1 MSQIK
6 YSFIYILSHLLIN
19 LSICLSENL

>member
-6 YSFIYILSHLLIN
+6 FSFIYILSHLLIN